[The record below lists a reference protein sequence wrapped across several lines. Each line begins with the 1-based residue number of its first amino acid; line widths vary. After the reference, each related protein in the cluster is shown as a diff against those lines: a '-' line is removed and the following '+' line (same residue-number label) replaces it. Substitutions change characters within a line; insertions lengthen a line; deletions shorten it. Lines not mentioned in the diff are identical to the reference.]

1 MSRDELTRIS
11 LRIKI
16 ILYIILRFALQSQ
29 WKLDFFAPISL
40 IEAKFQIVNSEVFLV
55 GLLFE
60 ISSND
65 NVISSNYL
73 FYRLYFVTKNKI

>member
-40 IEAKFQIVNSEVFLV
+40 IEAKFQIVNIAVQSDADL
-55 GLLFE
+55 
-60 ISSND
+60 
-65 NVISSNYL
+65 
-73 FYRLYFVTKNKI
+73 LYFCLFDYR